1 MRLFAL
7 VLVPFLLASPTLA
20 ADWIVGPAPS
30 DDPAMT
36 AATVMNEDGHTLFLW
51 SREADHR
58 YQLFVEL
65 HLGRGET
72 FGEKMP
78 TYRIDGGEA
87 VDTEVVRQEGEAFG
101 SLWGHVAGDTA
112 FWLAWTSI
120 QNAILPSD
128 RFAQWLQGKE
138 IEVTYEGADGTSRTT
153 RFPLAGAAVALHGA
167 TGLETP

>member
-1 MRLFAL
+1 MRLLAL
-7 VLVPFLLASPTLA
+7 VLIPFLLASPALA

-65 HLGRGET
+65 HLARGET

-78 TYRIDGGEA
+78 TYRIDGGEP

-138 IEVTYEGADGTSRTT
+138 IEVTYEGADGTSRMT

>member
-1 MRLFAL
+1 MHLLSL
-7 VLVPFLLASPTLA
+7 VLFLLVSPACA
-20 ADWIVGPAPS
+20 ADWTVGPAPS

-36 AATVMNEDGHTLFLW
+36 AATVMNDDGHALFLW
-51 SREADHR
+51 SREGDHR

-65 HLGRGET
+65 HLGRGEA

-87 VDTEVVRQEGEAFG
+87 VDTEVVRQEGEALG
-101 SLWGHVAGDTA
+101 ALWGHVRGDTA

-120 QNAILPSD
+120 QNSILPSD
-128 RFAQWLQGKE
+128 GFAQWLTGKE
-138 IEVTYEGADGTSRTT
+138 IEFSYEGPDGTSKTT
-153 RFPLAGAAVALHGA
+153 RFSLAGAAGAVHGA

>member
-1 MRLFAL
+1 MRLLAL
-7 VLVPFLLASPTLA
+7 VLVAFLLASPALA
-20 ADWIVGPAPS
+20 ADWTVGPAPS
-30 DDPAMT
+30 DDPAMA

-51 SREADHR
+51 GRKADDR
-58 YQLFVEL
+58 YQLFVEM
-65 HLGRGET
+65 HLAHGET

-78 TYRIDGGEA
+78 TYRIDGGEL

-128 RFAQWLQGKE
+128 RFARWLTGKE

-153 RFPLAGAAVALHGA
+153 RFSLAGAPAAVHGA
-167 TGLETP
+167 TGLEMP